1 MKVADLSPIPT
12 ALPRTCHLVGGRV
25 GGHAQRREGGCVLA
39 PDATQ
44 ASSRLSLEGRLPAE
58 RTIYQERQLEVKGT
72 QKTLLPRIPSGHES
86 ALPGL

>member
-1 MKVADLSPIPT
+1 MADLSPIPT

-25 GGHAQRREGGCVLA
+25 GGHAQRGEGGCVLA

-44 ASSRLSLEGRLPAE
+44 ASSRLSLEGRLSAE
-58 RTIYQERQLEVKGT
+58 RTIYQLEIKGT
-72 QKTLLPRIPSGHES
+72 QKTLLPRVPSGHES